1 MHSSVDPIEFYE
13 IITIHDPTG
22 ATSPC
27 TNSSNTNQQKSFIL
41 IIFNSEK
48 KHKVCN
54 FTRRNTIQKSE
65 LKRLDINDNFCAHLD
80 ISILKVH

>member
-13 IITIHDPTG
+13 IITIQDPTG

-48 KHKVCN
+48 KH
-54 FTRRNTIQKSE
+54 
-65 LKRLDINDNFCAHLD
+65 
-80 ISILKVH
+80 